1 MCIYVYVHICI
12 YIMCVCT
19 ASVYLHMCANAL
31 EVRGMGTLDR
41 VTDYFELSEVGGKL
55 LKTFR

>member
-12 YIMCVCT
+12 YIMCICT

-41 VTDYFELSEVGGKL
+41 VTDYFELSEVGV
-55 LKTFR
+55 